1 LFKVRLGSINQAL
14 LYIETGKGN
23 FFPVNFHSNHHIF
36 KFPVFS
42 RALKKPIFF
51 QLALKKST
59 FNSLQRISRDFWGM
73 I

>member
-1 LFKVRLGSINQAL
+1 MFRWDLINQAL

-23 FFPVNFHSNHHIF
+23 FFPVIFHFNHLIF

-42 RALKKPIFF
+42 RALNQPIFF

-59 FNSLQRISRDFWGM
+59 FNLLQRISRDFWRM